1 MSGWTIVLLIEL
13 PQAIRAILPAIV
25 GQFIALFKDT
35 TLVVI
40 VGINDFLGMGKVIIK
55 SKPEY
60 LQLQLEVYLFV
71 GFVYMVFSY
80 LMSTASRRIEASMG
94 VQHG

>member
-1 MSGWTIVLLIEL
+1 
-13 PQAIRAILPAIV
+13 V

-40 VGINDFLGMGKVIIK
+40 VGINDFLGMGRTILK
-55 SKPEY
+55 SQPEF
-60 LQLQLEVYLFV
+60 LQLQLEMYLFIALI
-71 GFVYMVFSY
+71 YMIFSY
-80 LMSTASRRIEASMG
+80 LMSTASRRIEASLG